1 MKTDRTQGGS
11 GRRLD
16 HRLAERLRE
25 EICRRTPGDKLE
37 GMPAL
42 AARYSTSINT
52 MRMALAHLEAEG
64 LVEIRPGSGCYVRS
78 HSAAVPTRHVAVLT
92 EYNLLLSGSRADFYR
107 HLMNELRL
115 FIRAKGRSPRL
126 YIGHQTSDSIA
137 SETLTCTEFMED
149 LTLRRIEGIIA
160 MAVRPLYHWTHEAH
174 ERGIPIVGMRGC
186 ADRFDA
192 SVDPDVEGGIRL
204 ALNLLKRHGRTRPGF
219 LGWWPEIQKRFMA
232 IASELSLGARPEW
245 VRATIHP
252 AQPGAGWAQLREIWA
267 SSSLKPDS
275 VVFGD
280 DVLFQ
285 DAVPAL
291 LSLGVRIPEELEV
304 VVLANSGIPLPAPF
318 SFTRLDCDIR
328 EIASAMVS
336 CLITLMSGTPVAHRE
351 ISIPYRLTPP
361 AAVFPKEEPTGPQT
375 PSLEPAPGM
384 LR

>member
-1 MKTDRTQGGS
+1 MKTDRTKEES

-25 EICRRTPGDKLE
+25 EICRRPPGDKLE

-52 MRMALAHLEAEG
+52 MRMALAHLETEG

-78 HSAAVPTRHVAVLT
+78 HSPAVPARHVAILT
-92 EYNLLLSGSRADFYR
+92 EYNLLLNGSRADFYR

-115 FIRAKGRSPRL
+115 FLRAKGRPSRL
-126 YIGHQTSDSIA
+126 YIGHQTSDTIP

-149 LTLRRIEGIIA
+149 LALHRIEGVIA
-160 MAVRPLYHWTHEAH
+160 MAVRPLYHWTQEAH

-186 ADRFDA
+186 VDRFDI
-192 SVDPDVEGGIRL
+192 SVDPDLEGGVRL
-204 ALNLLKRHGRTRPGF
+204 ALDLLRRRGRTRPGF
-219 LGWWPEIQKRFMA
+219 LGWWPEIQKRFLTL
-232 IASELSLGARPEW
+232 ASELSLDARPEW

-252 AQPGAGWAQLREIWA
+252 AQPGAGWAQVREIWA
-267 SSSLKPDS
+267 ASSLKPDA

-285 DAVPAL
+285 DAVPAMV
-291 LSLGVRIPEELEV
+291 SLGVRIPEALEI
-304 VVLANSGIPLPAPF
+304 VVLANSGIPLLAPF
-318 SFTRLDCDIR
+318 PFTRLDCNIR
-328 EIASAMVS
+328 ELASAMAS
-336 CLITLMSGTPVAHRE
+336 SLIALMSGTSVANRE
-351 ISIPYRLTPP
+351 ISIPYRLMPP
-361 AAVFPKEEPTGPQT
+361 AAVLPEEAPTGRQT
-375 PSLEPAPGM
+375 PSLEPAPGT